1 MSQDIVLISIGGLKN
16 SDIENFL
23 SKHWR
28 VGEIECINGVIDL
41 QVNTIDEK
49 TKIFSYVTVGQLIP
63 SHEVAND
70 YVDHDMVND
79 ELKSS
84 LDTCNYYMI
93 TFNCCNLLE
102 NVMRKILIGIGSSI
116 DTCWIDDGYGRL
128 LPARVFL
135 ENCKSTND

>member
-1 MSQDIVLISIGGLKN
+1 MSQDIVLISIESLKN

-70 YVDHDMVND
+70 YVGHGMLNN
-79 ELKSS
+79 ELKVS
-84 LDTCNYYMI
+84 LDTCSYYAV

-102 NVMRKILIGIGSSI
+102 SVMRKVLSGIGSRI

-135 ENCKSTND
+135 EKCNSVNN